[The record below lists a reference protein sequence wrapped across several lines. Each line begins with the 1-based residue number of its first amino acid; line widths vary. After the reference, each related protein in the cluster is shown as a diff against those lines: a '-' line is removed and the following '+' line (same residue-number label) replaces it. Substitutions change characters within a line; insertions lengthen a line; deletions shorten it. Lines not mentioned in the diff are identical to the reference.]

1 MSSGPDHIMV
11 ALADPTARPG
21 PLLARAGE
29 IASRSGARV
38 TIFHSLYS
46 PFLTGQQYY
55 SEEELQH
62 AIAAMVDA
70 SKAELE
76 SLAKPLRTMGID
88 VHVRVRWDYPPHESI
103 VREVLREKIALL
115 LVGTHRHSRVA
126 RLVLTNTDWQLI
138 RSSPCPV
145 LLVKGTQPYDNA
157 PVLVSVDP
165 MHANAKPEALDVR
178 LLDAGRDFAKLFASP
193 VHAAHFHSFGFPMM
207 AGFMVEPVPVPP
219 QVNQEYINEV
229 KDAFASLVKP
239 LALPPARQHLRPGFP
254 VEELPLLAGEIG
266 AGVVVMGAVSR
277 SAVKR
282 LFIGNTAES
291 VIDALPC
298 DVLVIKPADF
308 RTDVPR
314 RAYVRPLVVPTF

>member
-1 MSSGPDHIMV
+1 MSHGPDHIMV
-11 ALADPTARPG
+11 ALADPMAQPG

-38 TIFHSLYS
+38 TVFHSLYS
-46 PFLTGQQYY
+46 PFLTGQQFYA
-55 SEEELQH
+55 EGELQR

-76 SLAKPLRTMGID
+76 TLAKPLRAMGID

-103 VREVLREKIALL
+103 VREVLREKIGLL

-138 RSSPCPV
+138 RSCPCPV
-145 LLVKGTQPYDNA
+145 LLVKSRQPYDNA

-165 MHANAKPEALDVR
+165 MHSNAKPETLDAR
-178 LLDAGRDFAKLFASP
+178 LVEAGRDFAALFGSP
-193 VHAAHFHSFGFPMM
+193 LHVAHFHSFGLPMM
-207 AGFMVEPVPVPP
+207 VGFMVEPVPVPP
-219 QVNQEYINEV
+219 QVSEAYVSEV
-229 KDAFASLVKP
+229 KEAFAALVKP
-239 LALPPARQHLRPGFP
+239 IALPQARQHLQPGFP
-254 VEELPLLAGEIG
+254 VEELPLLASEIG

-291 VIDALPC
+291 VIDTVPC
-298 DVLVIKPADF
+298 DVLVIKPDDF
-308 RTDVPR
+308 RTDVPK
-314 RAYVRPLVVPTF
+314 RAYARPLVVPAF

>member
-1 MSSGPDHIMV
+1 MSSVADHIMV

-38 TIFHSLYS
+38 TVFHSLYS

-62 AIAAMVDA
+62 AIATMVDA

-76 SLAKPLRTMGID
+76 GLAKPLRAMGIN

-103 VREVLREKIALL
+103 VREVLREKI
-115 LVGTHRHSRVA
+115 G
-126 RLVLTNTDWQLI
+126 
-138 RSSPCPV
+138 PV

-157 PVLVSVDP
+157 PGLVSVDP
-165 MHANAKPEALDVR
+165 MHATAKPEALDVR

-219 QVNQEYINEV
+219 QVNEEYINEV

-239 LALPPARQHLRPGFP
+239 LSLPRAQQHLRPGYP

-291 VIDALPC
+291 VIDAVPC

-308 RTDVPR
+308 RTDVPK
-314 RAYVRPLVVPTF
+314 RAYARPLVVPAF